1 MYKRQG
7 VDSTASAASRENGS
21 FCIEY
26 VSDSLARK
34 LRNSEV
40 ISSLQSGQLL
50 ILSMAKPDA
59 GFNAGIAMQ
68 RNKYIYVQS
77 EATVVVKSDYN
88 KGGTW
93 GGASEA
99 LKKDYCPVL
108 CRDHRQYPGNSG
120 LIRLGAVPID
130 DSWDGNVDNISSM
143 KPDEG
148 EQLTFLDQD

>member
-1 MYKRQG
+1 
-7 VDSTASAASRENGS
+7 
-21 FCIEY
+21 
-26 VSDSLARK
+26 
-34 LRNSEV
+34 
-40 ISSLQSGQLL
+40 
-50 ILSMAKPDA
+50 MAKPDA

-108 CRDHRQYPGNSG
+108 CRDHRKYPGNSG

-130 DSWDGNVDNISSM
+130 DRWDGNVDNFSSM